1 MLWNCVV
8 HFVQL
13 QHKRAKR
20 SLRKWSRNSFTHR
33 VFVLVCVFWNV
44 RTHNLCACWRG
55 LCFDVDKCIKSS
67 PRGEQ
72 SELRIMVVF
81 KTVPGRDVNA
91 LEGQRTALQA
101 SKKRLK
107 KMDQNVYYPFEL
119 VSWFS
124 KSRI

>member
-33 VFVLVCVFWNV
+33 VCVCVCV
-44 RTHNLCACWRG
+44 LECSYTQSVCVLEG

-124 KSRI
+124 KSLI